1 MSQILTTLDDVLYY
15 PILVIVLLVAGI
27 YFTYRTRFIQGR
39 WLTECIRVVMEKPE
53 KKGPFLLSRH

>member
-39 WLTECIRVVMEKPE
+39 
-53 KKGPFLLSRH
+53 